1 MGNRIKEIRKS
12 KDMTLLQLSELL
24 GVSESTV
31 QRYESGNIKNLK
43 YETIVALA
51 ELFGCTPGYLMGWDS
66 DDGHYNDGETLELA
80 KKLFENEELHAL
92 FKAAEDADPEDLEA
106 VHNMLL
112 ALKRKERH

>member
-12 KDMTLLQLSELL
+12 KGMTLLQLAEML

-51 ELFGCTPGYLMGWDS
+51 EFFGCSPGYLMGWEE
-66 DDGHYNDGETLELA
+66 GHYDNDDTVAIA
-80 KKLFENEELHAL
+80 KMIRDNEELRAL
-92 FKAAEDADPEDLEA
+92 FEAAVDSPPEDLETA
-106 VHNMLL
+106 NNILL
-112 ALKRKERH
+112 ALKRKGRR